1 VLQHNVAVPFQG
13 VSSSVFVD
21 LVQGRHLVAILR
33 SKNAMLGPVHS
44 DSARLELG
52 EMLPDFVLHFLWQL
66 WENGEVSQRLNCG
79 LGLVSA
85 SYNGTER
92 S

>member
-1 VLQHNVAVPFQG
+1 
-13 VSSSVFVD
+13 
-21 LVQGRHLVAILR
+21 
-33 SKNAMLGPVHS
+33 MLGPVHS